1 MRPSKVALQFCAFA
15 LSLTMTMAMTA
26 SAIQTLPVTAEQR
39 EALGILV
46 GKAQS
51 KKLVPRPHLPG
62 RITLPN
68 SRVRLVTV
76 RASAV
81 LVSPLVAVGDSVTK
95 GQVLARLESPVFVS
109 LQRDYLQ
116 ALSQRDLARV
126 TADRERQL
134 AEEGVI
140 AGRRAAESTAL
151 LREARSRL
159 EEQRQALA
167 LSGMT
172 EQEIAR
178 LAKTHHLNP
187 TVVLRSAIS
196 GVVLEQ
202 YARAGERLEAGGAL
216 YRIGDLEALTV
227 EIHTPLDIAHSLE
240 IGTRFSLPQEGAVGE
255 VVAIGREIH
264 SLDQGVLV
272 RGEIKEGTARLRP
285 GQFVRVQFETA
296 RNEGSAFSVPSTAVV
311 HAEDHAW
318 LFVQVDGGFAPVRV
332 EVIGGSG
339 SETVLVGPLTD
350 QTQFAI
356 RGTAALKAHWLA
368 NGGPEG

>member
-1 MRPSKVALQFCAFA
+1 MSPPKALLLLCAFA
-15 LSLTMTMAMTA
+15 LSLTMTLAS
-26 SAIQTLPVTAEQR
+26 SAIEILSVTAEQR
-39 EALGILV
+39 EALGIV
-46 GKAQS
+46 VDKAQP
-51 KKLVPRPHLPG
+51 KNLVPRPRLPG

-81 LVSPLVAVGDSVTK
+81 LVSPLVAVGDSVTT
-95 GQVLARLESPVFVS
+95 GQELARLESPVFVS
-109 LQRDYLQ
+109 WQRDYIQ
-116 ALSQRDLARV
+116 ALSQHDLARA

-134 AEEGVI
+134 AAEGII

-151 LREARSRL
+151 LRDARSRL
-159 EEQRQALA
+159 EEQRQALS

-172 EQEIAR
+172 KQEIAR
-178 LAKTHHLNP
+178 LAKTHRLNP
-187 TVVLRSAIS
+187 TVVLRAANS

-202 YARAGERLEAGGAL
+202 YARAGERLDAGGAL

-240 IGTRFSLPQEGAVGE
+240 KGTRFSLPQEGALGE

-296 RNEGSAFSVPSTAVV
+296 RSEGSAFAVPSTAVV
-311 HAEDHAW
+311 HANDQAW

-339 SETVLVGPLTD
+339 SETVLVGSLTD
-350 QTQFAI
+350 DTLFAI